1 MIKNF
6 HLQNELDENSPIYS
20 KLNSALKNVRDAG
33 RVKTKDN
40 QTKVN
45 HLVDTLT
52 AGMKEMDN
60 LFAAM
65 KPGCC
70 FKISFSRYVI
80 ITSMDHKCKEKLK
93 RYVHRYFTAFKR
105 RVMCQMV
112 WKRIRQIWRF
122 FAQNFAN

>member
-45 HLVDTLT
+45 HLVDTLI

-65 KPGCC
+65 IPGCG
-70 FKISFSRYVI
+70 F
-80 ITSMDHKCKEKLK
+80 
-93 RYVHRYFTAFKR
+93 
-105 RVMCQMV
+105 
-112 WKRIRQIWRF
+112 
-122 FAQNFAN
+122 